1 MPAVPHPTLP
11 KAAKPRLSTV
21 FDTWNSS
28 ATGHQRPEQ
37 RPGTGW
43 RDSRSTKLSSQ
54 FKAGGRGGER
64 LLHVNPF
71 YKYGDEEDEE
81 NTQANK
87 SVVDMLR
94 APGSMSPEK
103 KKLSRE
109 EQDKQAE
116 RDEARL
122 KEMKKN
128 GEKIFSG
135 LTIYVNGSTYPA
147 VSDHKLKQMLVHH
160 GAGMSMHLGRRKVT
174 HVVVGRTGLA
184 GGKMEKEIKR
194 VRGCGIKY
202 VGVEW

>member
-1 MPAVPHPTLP
+1 MPAAPHPALP
-11 KAAKPRLSTV
+11 KAAKPRLSAV

-37 RPGTGW
+37 RPGTSW
-43 RDSRSTKLSSQ
+43 RDSRNVKLSSQ
-54 FKAGGRGGER
+54 YKAGGRGGER
-64 LLHVNPF
+64 ILHTNPF
-71 YKYGDEEDEE
+71 FKYGDEEDE
-81 NTQANK
+81 TSQAKK

-103 KKLSRE
+103 TPSRE
-109 EQDKQAE
+109 EQDQQAE
-116 RDEARL
+116 RDEEEL
-122 KEMKKN
+122 KQMKKN

-147 VSDHKLKQMLVHH
+147 VSDHKLKQMLVQH
-160 GAGMSMHLGRRKVT
+160 GAGVSMHLGRRKVT